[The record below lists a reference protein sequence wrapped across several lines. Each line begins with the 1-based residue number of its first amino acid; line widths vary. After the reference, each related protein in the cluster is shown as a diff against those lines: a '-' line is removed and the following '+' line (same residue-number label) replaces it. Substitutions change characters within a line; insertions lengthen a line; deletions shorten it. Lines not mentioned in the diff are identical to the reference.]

1 MGILPNTTLNHT
13 IWLVNSFG
21 QSMGLGWEARYLLW
35 EPENFQVA
43 QHPPWPTSG
52 IYLPLSLPQSHHSEG
67 KLATEQG
74 QVALSLAQLESR
86 GLPLPH
92 SQDHPGPH
100 LHPPHSG
107 SWVGSRAEKPRVQG
121 GQGGGRGKGWA
132 STYCTDGR
140 CWRSCRGTT

>member
-13 IWLVNSFG
+13 IWLVNSLGRVWAWAGKLGICFG
-21 QSMGLGWEARYLLW
+21 NQKTFKWLSSLLG
-35 EPENFQVA
+35 
-43 QHPPWPTSG
+43 PPLVS
-52 IYLPLSLPQSHHSEG
+52 YLPLSLPQSHHSEG

-107 SWVGSRAEKPRVQG
+107 SWVGSRTEKPRVQG
-121 GQGGGRGKGWA
+121 GGGGKGRA

-140 CWRSCRGTT
+140 CWRSCRGTA